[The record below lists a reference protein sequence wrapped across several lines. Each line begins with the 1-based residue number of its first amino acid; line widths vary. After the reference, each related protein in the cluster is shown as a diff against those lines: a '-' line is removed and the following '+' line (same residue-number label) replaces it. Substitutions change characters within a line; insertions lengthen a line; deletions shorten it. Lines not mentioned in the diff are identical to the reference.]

1 MKLSF
6 ILIIGF
12 LQSFIE
18 SKDFYNYGYLQKDS
32 YGYIGSGA
40 FYLNTS
46 EFKGDRNVYL
56 KFEVTDG
63 YFEEDYLYYG
73 GNPSTPYQVNLEKT
87 KDNYKKVSFLS
98 QRTGY
103 NIEYLLDEYA
113 YFKIPIPDE
122 QYLFI
127 SVPKFNSLSS
137 SLKVIFDS
145 TLSIG
150 EIVGIAF
157 GCSFGVIIIIA
168 AISIFFK
175 IRKRKIAE
183 SSVSQPL
190 RNNP

>member
-1 MKLSF
+1 M
-6 ILIIGF
+6 
-12 LQSFIE
+12 
-18 SKDFYNYGYLQKDS
+18 
-32 YGYIGSGA
+32 
-40 FYLNTS
+40 
-46 EFKGDRNVYL
+46 
-56 KFEVTDG
+56 
-63 YFEEDYLYYG
+63 
-73 GNPSTPYQVNLEKT
+73 
-87 KDNYKKVSFLS
+87 
-98 QRTGY
+98 TGY
-103 NIEYLLDEYA
+103 NTDDLMDEYA

-157 GCSFGVIIIIA
+157 GCFFGVAILIA
-168 AISIFFK
+168 AIIIFFK